1 MKKEL
6 VAAILLAALFVGALF
21 NVKAL
26 DALSGDIELLIDEA
40 ERSAGIE
47 AWDAAERAAED
58 AVSLWESRSGYTHIV
73 LRHSI
78 TEDVSDKLSELVKSV
93 YSHEPGPSAGA
104 AKAARS
110 RMESMSEIEHI
121 SMGSI
126 F

>member
-6 VAAILLAALFVGALF
+6 VAAILLAALFAGALV

-40 ERSAGIE
+40 ERNADIGS
-47 AWDAAERAAED
+47 WDAAERAAED

-93 YSHEPGPSAGA
+93 YSHEQGPSAGA

-110 RMESMSEIEHI
+110 RMKSMTEIEHV
-121 SMGSI
+121 SMGSV